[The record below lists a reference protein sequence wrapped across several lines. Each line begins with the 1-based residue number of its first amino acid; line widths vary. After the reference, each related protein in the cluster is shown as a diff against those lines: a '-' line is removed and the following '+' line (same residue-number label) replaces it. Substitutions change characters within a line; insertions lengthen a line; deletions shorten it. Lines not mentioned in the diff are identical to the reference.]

1 MRAQLLTLF
10 RRLKL
15 LAQHWFIVFAGLPLQ
30 QRRIIWHE
38 HLAMVLVANLAVDK
52 VTDISFA
59 PDCFEI
65 VSHLFLLLVLLRLA
79 HALVEAL
86 VDAEKNFQA
95 ADVRIRAELLS
106 FLWLLVA
113 IESHMTVRSL
123 EHRSIF
129 NNKLCFVAHRVKIV
143 LIFELDGVDAWSL
156 RSPSM
161 LFDCRLGLAILHRAV
176 LV

>member
-1 MRAQLLTLF
+1 MRAQLLTLL

-15 LAQHWFIVFAGLPLQ
+15 LAQHWFIVVAGLPLQ

-52 VTDISFA
+52 ATDISFA

-65 VSHLFLLLVLLRLA
+65 VSHLFLTCLLLVLLRLA

-86 VDAEKNFQA
+86 VEAEEIFQA

-113 IESHMTVRSL
+113 IESYMTVRSL

-143 LIFELDGVDAWSL
+143 FIFELDGVDAWSL
-156 RSPSM
+156 RRPSM
-161 LFDCRLGLAILHRAV
+161 LFDCRFGLAILH
-176 LV
+176 